1 MKNKK
6 AQKRSFP
13 KRKDAQEEMVGFALI
28 MVLVAVIFLIFLG
41 FSLRNPSSEGVES
54 YEVASFL
61 QGVVQYTT
69 DCEILG
75 RGYRPI
81 QNLIFNCQ
89 GIDGGDICE
98 DGRKSCDVLEET
110 LENLVES
117 SWNAGEEFPVKRY
130 ELKIYIEDV
139 TEPIIVV
146 EKGDATGD
154 YKGDKYIIPGGQNA
168 EISFTAYY

>member
-1 MKNKK
+1 MKIKK
-6 AQKRSFP
+6 LG
-13 KRKDAQEEMVGFALI
+13 QEEMVGFALI

-41 FSLRNPSSEGVES
+41 FSLRNPSSESVES
-54 YEVASFL
+54 YEVSSFL

-81 QNLIFNCQ
+81 QNLIFDCQ
-89 GIDGGDICE
+89 SVAGGKTCE
-98 DGRKSCDVLEET
+98 DGRESCVVLEET

-117 SWNAGEEFPVKRY
+117 SWNAGEDFPVKRY

-139 TEPIIVV
+139 EEPIIVV
-146 EKGDATGD
+146 EKGDATGN
-154 YKGDKYIIPGGQNA
+154 YKGDNYIIPSGQNA
-168 EISFTAYY
+168 EIDFIVYY